1 MQNKRTNH
9 PLKAITT
16 LILAFAMV
24 ITMLPAGKVQAATVK
39 LNTTKKTLYV
49 GKTQQLTLKN
59 YKKTVL
65 WTSSDKSVASV
76 DSSGLVTALKKGSA
90 TITATTAKGSTFT
103 CTIKVKN
110 PYVSPKTATLKVGET
125 LQLKV
130 VGAKAVSWSSSS
142 KSYAKVGKTT
152 GLVTAVKA
160 RDSVVTIK
168 AKCDNGKTYKCKVT
182 VIAAD
187 NAGTGDNTGD
197 NTGTGDNSGTGSEP
211 GTGDNSGT
219 GTNPGTGDDTGTGD
233 DSGKTSDEYYG
244 IRNPQ
249 KKTAYREEI
258 TFDTPIT
265 SNEQL
270 ASYAREALR
279 AGAKRFTIKV
289 ANNEDTIT
297 GWFENFY
304 KLFSEYCAFSGY
316 GNQYMYG
323 YKAYETDKYANLTI
337 EMIYKDGWKAVVLL
351 QHTDYEADATVKKLL
366 EVAQGIVDDAVK
378 DSSDLRKQLLY
389 INNRICDMGD
399 YDNWAALK
407 GLDSIVE
414 KIDGVYKI
422 TPPHDAT
429 GVLLNG
435 KGVCE
440 SYASAYQ
447 LCLEILGVEN
457 YIMTSANGEHVW
469 NRVKVDGKW
478 YHVDVTWNDT
488 TGDNDAFF
496 LLDDDEFLS
505 ATKKT
510 ESSGWDNHV
519 WNKDYMPE

>member
-1 MQNKRTNH
+1 
-9 PLKAITT
+9 
-16 LILAFAMV
+16 
-24 ITMLPAGKVQAATVK
+24 
-39 LNTTKKTLYV
+39 
-49 GKTQQLTLKN
+49 
-59 YKKTVL
+59 
-65 WTSSDKSVASV
+65 
-76 DSSGLVTALKKGSA
+76 
-90 TITATTAKGSTFT
+90 
-103 CTIKVKN
+103 
-110 PYVSPKTATLKVGET
+110 
-125 LQLKV
+125 
-130 VGAKAVSWSSSS
+130 
-142 KSYAKVGKTT
+142 
-152 GLVTAVKA
+152 
-160 RDSVVTIK
+160 
-168 AKCDNGKTYKCKVT
+168 
-182 VIAAD
+182 
-187 NAGTGDNTGD
+187 
-197 NTGTGDNSGTGSEP
+197 
-211 GTGDNSGT
+211 
-219 GTNPGTGDDTGTGD
+219 
-233 DSGKTSDEYYG
+233 
-244 IRNPQ
+244 
-249 KKTAYREEI
+249 REEI

-297 GWFENFY
+297 GWFENLY